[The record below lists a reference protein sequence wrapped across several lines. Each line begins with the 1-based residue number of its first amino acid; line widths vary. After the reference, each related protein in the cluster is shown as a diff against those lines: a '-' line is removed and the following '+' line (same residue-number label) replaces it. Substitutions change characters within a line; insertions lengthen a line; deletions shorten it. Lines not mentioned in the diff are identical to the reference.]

1 MADVNYALASLVD
14 DVGARL
20 DIGDPTPATTPTE
33 AQIVVWLNF
42 AQLDIANKASDYALK
57 TLWTSQ
63 NIDVGAEMVT
73 YGTGING
80 VYQTHTDVLNTDIL
94 RPVSLEYWKISGL
107 EFSRSR
113 LYKVRL
119 IQQEAKLEALNS
131 TVMGAS
137 ITRPIA
143 WLWDNILYLAVG
155 DTTTASLLPAAGDL
169 LQLRYIKEPQIMVDT
184 TQENCDL
191 PHVFQEYMVQYA
203 VIQAKIQDG
212 KADEAAALWTI
223 YNTGI
228 DKINQ
233 MALTAY
239 MGTRD
244 Q

>member
-57 TLWTSQ
+57 TLWATQS
-63 NIDVGAEMVT
+63 IPKSDFSVLHADIA
-73 YGTGING
+73 GIW
-80 VYQTHTDVLNTDIL
+80 QATLNTDIL
-94 RPVSLEYWKISGL
+94 RPVSIEYWRASTDHPAAVL
-107 EFSRSR
+107 DRSR
-113 LYKVRL
+113 IYPVRL
-119 IQQEAKLEALNS
+119 MHREVARAAIAS
-131 TVMGAS
+131 SVMAPT
-137 ITRPIA
+137 INRPIA
-143 WLWDNILYLAVG
+143 WIWEDTIYFAVADSDAVADNPYVNDILKIY
-155 DTTTASLLPAAGDL
+155 
-169 LQLRYIKEPQIMVDT
+169 YIKEPQIMVDT